1 MRDTVQY
8 IFKLFVADNAANSVQ
23 ALANLRAICKSHL
36 PHRHQIEVVD
46 VFAQPERALSENIFM
61 TPTLVMVHPGPTR
74 RLVGNLSHTATVLLT
89 LGIELPA

>member
-1 MRDTVQY
+1 MKETVNY
-8 IFKLFVADNAANSVQ
+8 IFQLFVADNAANSVQ

-46 VFAQPERALSENIFM
+46 VLAQPQRALGEKIFM
-61 TPTLVMVHPGPTR
+61 TPTLVLVQPEPTR